1 MKIKTMICAGM
12 LLLTSGYLFA
22 QDDDWNHISNEDIIS
37 RDSFSR
43 KGYTLIFINKSSA
56 FDTAVK
62 QRMVNTFFKVYPKQA
77 ELYNVNTSKQVI
89 FVIDPK
95 YTGVAAAS
103 GDIVRF
109 NPLWFEKNPGDID
122 VVTHEVMHIIQS
134 YPGDAGPG
142 WVTEGIADYVR
153 YTMGVDNAG
162 AGWTLPPFSTTQ
174 SYNDAYRITARFFV
188 WAEQH
193 YNKKLVKKLDTAMR
207 GKTYNSNLWRTLTG
221 KTVDELWKEYSLN
234 PAI

>member
-1 MKIKTMICAGM
+1 M
-12 LLLTSGYLFA
+12 LMLASDYLFA
-22 QDDDWNHISNEDIIS
+22 QDDNWNHISNEDIVS

-56 FDTAVK
+56 FDSTVK

-77 ELYNVNTSKQVI
+77 KLYNANTSKKVI
-89 FVIDPK
+89 FVVDPK
-95 YTGVAAAS
+95 YIGIAAAS
-103 GDIVRF
+103 GNIVRF
-109 NPLWFEKNPGDID
+109 NPGWFVKNPGDID
-122 VVTHEVMHIIQS
+122 VVTHEVMHITQS

-153 YTMGVDNAG
+153 YKMGVDNAG
-162 AGWTLPPFSTTQ
+162 AGWTLTPFSTTQ
-174 SYNDAYRITARFFV
+174 SYNNAYRITARFFV
-188 WAEQH
+188 WTEQH

-207 GKTYNSNLWRTLTG
+207 GKTYDSSLWKTLTG